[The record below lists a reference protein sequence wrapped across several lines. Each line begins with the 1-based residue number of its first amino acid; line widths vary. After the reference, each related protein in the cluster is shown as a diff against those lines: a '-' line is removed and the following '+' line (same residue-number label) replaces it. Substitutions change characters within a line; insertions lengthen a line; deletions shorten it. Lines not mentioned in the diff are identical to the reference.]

1 MEFELGIDAVCNF
14 MEGYERI
21 MQSLIDDAKSAEDV
35 TNQLID
41 TNWSGAAKEQYEKNM
56 AMWQKQMGKFIED
69 MQKINDSFAGILNV
83 TSIQLQEKCDAFEE
97 LIKK

>member
-1 MEFELGIDAVCNF
+1 
-14 MEGYERI
+14 
-21 MQSLIDDAKSAEDV
+21 
-35 TNQLID
+35 
-41 TNWSGAAKEQYEKNM
+41 
-56 AMWQKQMGKFIED
+56 MGKFIED

>member
-56 AMWQKQMGKFIED
+56 VMWQKQMGKFIED

>member
-56 AMWQKQMGKFIED
+56 VMWQK
-69 MQKINDSFAGILNV
+69 
-83 TSIQLQEKCDAFEE
+83 
-97 LIKK
+97 

>member
-56 AMWQKQMGKFIED
+56 VMWQKQMGKFIED

-83 TSIQLQEKCDAFEE
+83 TSIQLQEKCDTFEE